1 MKLASG
7 LFKASD
13 GLVMYD
19 GVDIKQ
25 LHTDDLSRSIGIVLQ
40 DVQLFSGSIR
50 ENITMGRQ
58 DINQDDLISAGKLSG
73 LDDFVSKIPGGYDLQ
88 LSDGG
93 KGLSGGQRQQDSPSS

>member
-58 DINQDDLISAGKLSG
+58 DINQDDLINAGKLSR
-73 LDDFVSKIPGGYDLQ
+73 I
-88 LSDGG
+88 
-93 KGLSGGQRQQDSPSS
+93 R